1 MVHLEKFSLKFS
13 MMSFLIRIRNK
24 NLCFFLFY
32 YYLSDGFFFT
42 LVYTFVLR
50 FSSKITLSQ
59 T

>member
-32 YYLSDGFFFT
+32 YYLSDGFFLPWYT
-42 LVYTFVLR
+42 LLF
-50 FSSKITLSQ
+50 
-59 T
+59 